1 MTTLY
6 TMFSFQNAIDG
17 SDELCTVILQH
28 KNTGIRFF
36 LLTHARWSSPPER
49 AKGRRSLLSKHCFTF
64 PPAENELIIM
74 RVFLDDK
81 TISNPIAF
89 PSFFPA
95 NLFYG
100 EVQQCH
106 RNRDST

>member
-1 MTTLY
+1 
-6 TMFSFQNAIDG
+6 MFSFQNAIDG

-28 KNTGIRFF
+28 KNTGVRFF
-36 LLTHARWSSPPER
+36 LLTHARWSSPLER
-49 AKGRRSLLSKHCFTF
+49 GKGRRSSLLKRCFTF
-64 PPAENELIIM
+64 PPAEKELIIM

-81 TISNPIAF
+81 TISDPIAS
-89 PSFFPA
+89 PSFFLA

-106 RNRDST
+106 GDRDST